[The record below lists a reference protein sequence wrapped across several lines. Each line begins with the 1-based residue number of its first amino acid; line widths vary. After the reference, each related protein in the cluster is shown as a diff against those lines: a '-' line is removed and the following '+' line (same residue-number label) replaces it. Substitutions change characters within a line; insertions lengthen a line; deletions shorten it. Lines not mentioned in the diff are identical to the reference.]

1 MSSTND
7 VILIGSTALG
17 FETITVNVNVPPGSA
32 RDAGAAA
39 FVTVITGAGIPTD
52 SFAALH
58 AEEAA
63 E

>member
-7 VILIGSTALG
+7 VILIGSTVLG
-17 FETITVNVNVPPGSA
+17 SDTTTVNVNVPPGSTP
-32 RDAGAAA
+32 DVGAAA
-39 FVTVITGAGIPTD
+39 FVTAITGAGIPTD